1 MSDINFYMNSVIDQY
16 NTEREELIRQDR
28 ALRVDSVKLD
38 NLTAAEAK
46 AEQIIR
52 AIRAE
57 EAVSIWDV
65 ETETVPH
72 PFPGME
78 FLTSKTTIQQ
88 TKIFKILSK
97 VVPYSVEM
105 LVSGI

>member
-1 MSDINFYMNSVIDQY
+1 MSDVNSVLTQY
-16 NTEREELIRQDR
+16 NKEREELIRQDR

-46 AEQIIR
+46 AECIVR

-57 EAVSIWDV
+57 EAMSVWDA
-65 ETETVPH
+65 ETEAVPH

-78 FLTSKTTIQQ
+78 FLTSKSIIQT
-88 TKIFKILSK
+88 TKIFKILHK
-97 VVPYSVEM
+97 VVPYSMEK
-105 LVSGI
+105 LFPTEF